1 MHTTT
6 ITPEVARAEVPVAG
20 PFDLAASVRFL
31 EGFTPAGRADAAEED
46 GALRL
51 AFPVEGGWRHAGALV
66 RQRAP
71 GTVEIEVRAHDP
83 DAAIAQVRRILS
95 LDVNGAGFEAI
106 GARDEVVGSLQRR
119 YPGLRPV
126 LFHSPYE
133 AACWAVIG
141 QRLRTTQAAQLKRR
155 IAERYGEQ
163 VTVGGRSL
171 PSFPAPRVLGELEQ
185 LLGLPAIKMRRLRA
199 VAAAAER
206 GELEPGALR
215 AVNPAE
221 ALEQLCELPGI
232 GPFSAQLILVRGAGH
247 PDVFPRDERRL
258 ADEMRHRYGVPE
270 ATVDELGEIA
280 ESWRPFRSWVG
291 LLLRV
296 DRERRTGEIGGGGSA
311 SA

>member
-6 ITPEVARAEVPVAG
+6 VTPGIVRTEVPVDG
-20 PFDLAASVRFL
+20 PFDLSASVRFL
-31 EGFTPAGRADAAEED
+31 EAFTPAARADAADED

-71 GTVEIEVRAHDP
+71 GTVEIEVRAPDP
-83 DAAIAQVRRILS
+83 DAALAQVRRILS
-95 LDVNGAGFEAI
+95 VDVPGTGFEAI
-106 GARDEVVGSLQRR
+106 GARDEVVGPLQRR

-141 QRLRTTQAAQLKRR
+141 QRLRMTQAAQVKRR

-163 VTVGGRSL
+163 VVVGGRSL
-171 PSFPAPRVLGELEQ
+171 PSFPAPRVLGELPQ
-185 LLGLPAIKMRRLRA
+185 VLGLPAIKIRRLHA

-215 AVNPAE
+215 ELSVAD
-221 ALEQLCELPGI
+221 ALERLRELPGI

-258 ADEMRHRYGVPE
+258 ADEMRVRYGLPE
-270 ATVDELGEIA
+270 ATVDELAGIA

-296 DRERRTGEIGGGGSA
+296 DRERRTGEIGGA
-311 SA
+311 SGK